1 MLCVAASRRRR
12 TFAFV
17 ITHLRQGGGGGR
29 KTTMVLY
36 ERYVDHLVPFTIVQF
51 VVAVLV

>member
-17 ITHLRQGGGGGR
+17 ITHLRQGGGGR